1 MTNIVLDIDNLT
13 VGLGKDP
20 QSTRIIDGVSLQVR
34 EGETLCLVGESGSG
48 KSVTSLTVM
57 GLLQKGSLAP
67 LGGSIKLVGEQLL
80 GASDRRLRQ
89 LRATTMAM
97 IFQEPMTALNPV
109 VPVGRQID
117 EVLRV
122 HTDLD
127 ARARRKRI
135 LAIMEQVRLP
145 DVERIFASYPHRLS
159 GGQRQRIMIAMA
171 LVLEPKLL
179 IADEPTTALDVTT
192 QKQILTLIR
201 DLQRDHGTAVL
212 FITHDMGVVAEI
224 ADRVAVMRHGRLVET
239 GALDSILR
247 APTME
252 YTRNLLSA
260 VPSLIPRAPRPASSE
275 PVVLEANELGKVYRE
290 RSFFGSVREVAAA
303 QDVTLSLRKGRT
315 LGIVGESGS
324 GKSTVARCIVRL
336 IDPTSGG
343 VRLAGHEISEL
354 SRRLLQPHRKRI
366 QIIFQ
371 DPYRSLNPRITVGE
385 TIAEG
390 PINFGMPH
398 ADALEK
404 ARELLEL
411 VDLPVDAISRYPHQF
426 SGGQRQRIAI
436 ARALALD
443 PDVLVADEAVSALDV
458 SVQAQ
463 VLELLDEIQTRLG
476 IALLFITHDLRVA
489 AQICD
494 DVAVM
499 QHGRIV
505 EQGPAA
511 RVLTNP
517 QVAYTRALLD
527 AAPGREW
534 DFANFRP
541 VMRGGCR
548 DVNVTQIRRHCEPTG
563 RANARPM
570 TGSAKQSRLLAWH
583 AKLDCFVAA
592 LLAMTSLTSTL
603 VTRDRIYDPYRRWRL
618 SARDQHLRA
627 DEGDL

>member
-1 MTNIVLDIDNLT
+1 MTAVLDIDEL
-13 VGLGKDP
+13 VVSLGNSP
-20 QSTRIIDGVSLQVR
+20 ASTRVIDGVSLQVR
-34 EGETLCLVGESGSG
+34 ERETLCLVGESGSG
-48 KSVTSLTVM
+48 KSVTALTVM
-57 GLLQKGSLAP
+57 GLLQKGSLIP
-67 LGGSIKLVGEQLL
+67 TGGSVKLVGEELL
-80 GASDRRLRQ
+80 GASLRRLRQ

-117 EVLRV
+117 EVLRA

-127 ARARRKRI
+127 ARARRRRI
-135 LAIMEQVRLP
+135 IAMMEQARLP
-145 DVERIFASYPHRLS
+145 EVERIFASYPHRLS

-224 ADRVAVMRHGRLVET
+224 ADRVAVMRQGRLVET
-239 GALDSILR
+239 GPLDTILR
-247 APTME
+247 TPAME

-260 VPSLIPRAPRPASSE
+260 VPSLVPRAARAETKE
-275 PVVLEANELGKVYRE
+275 PVVLDARELGKVYRE
-290 RSFFGSVREVAAA
+290 RSLFGRAREVTAA
-303 QDVTLSLRKGRT
+303 QDVTLTLRKGRT

-336 IDPTSGG
+336 IDPTSGEI
-343 VRLAGHEISEL
+343 RLAGREISDL
-354 SRRLLQPHRKRI
+354 SRRLLQPHRKKI
-366 QIIFQ
+366 QIVFQ

-390 PINFGMPH
+390 PINYGISRTE
-398 ADALEK
+398 ALAK
-404 ARELLEL
+404 AAELLEL
-411 VDLPVDAISRYPHQF
+411 VDLPVDSISRYPHQF

-463 VLELLDEIQTRLG
+463 VLQLLNEIQTRLG

-499 QHGRIV
+499 QHGRVV

-511 RVLTNP
+511 TVLTNP
-517 QVAYTRALLD
+517 QQAYTRALLD
-527 AAPGREW
+527 AAPGRGW

-541 VMRGGCR
+541 V
-548 DVNVTQIRRHCEPTG
+548 
-563 RANARPM
+563 A
-570 TGSAKQSRLLAWH
+570 SAG
-583 AKLDCFVAA
+583 AA
-592 LLAMTSLTSTL
+592 
-603 VTRDRIYDPYRRWRL
+603 
-618 SARDQHLRA
+618 
-627 DEGDL
+627 

>member
-1 MTNIVLDIDNLT
+1 MTNLVLDIDNL
-13 VGLGKDP
+13 VVSLRNKSRDE
-20 QSTRIIDGVSLQVR
+20 RIIDGISLQVR
-34 EGETLCLVGESGSG
+34 ERETLCLVGESGSG

-57 GLLQKGSLAP
+57 GLLQKGALAP
-67 LGGSIKLVGEQLL
+67 AGGSIKLVGEELL
-80 GASDRRLRQ
+80 AASDRRLRQ

-117 EVLRV
+117 EVLRA

-127 ARARRKRI
+127 ARARRSRI
-135 LAIMEQVRLP
+135 LAMMEQVRLP
-145 DVERIFASYPHRLS
+145 EVERIFSSYPHRLS

-224 ADRVAVMRHGRLVET
+224 ADRVAVMRQGRLVET
-239 GALDSILR
+239 GTLDTILR
-247 APTME
+247 TPVME

-260 VPSLIPRAPRPASSE
+260 VPSLVPRAPRAASSE

-290 RSFFGSVREVAAA
+290 RSFFGKTREVAAA
-303 QDVTLSLRKGRT
+303 QDVTLTLHKGRT

-343 VRLAGHEISEL
+343 IRLGGREISEL
-354 SRRLLQPHRKRI
+354 SRRLLQPHRKKI

-390 PINFGMPH
+390 PINYGMPRE
-398 ADALEK
+398 AALAR

-411 VDLPVDAISRYPHQF
+411 VDLPPDAISRYPHQF

-511 RVLTNP
+511 QVLTHP
-517 QVAYTRALLD
+517 QQAYTRQLLD
-527 AAPGREW
+527 AAPGRGW

-541 VMRGGCR
+541 VA
-548 DVNVTQIRRHCEPTG
+548 VAAVTQ
-563 RANARPM
+563 A
-570 TGSAKQSRLLAWH
+570 
-583 AKLDCFVAA
+583 
-592 LLAMTSLTSTL
+592 
-603 VTRDRIYDPYRRWRL
+603 
-618 SARDQHLRA
+618 
-627 DEGDL
+627 

>member
-1 MTNIVLDIDNLT
+1 VNLSQGIALEINDL
-13 VGLGKDP
+13 VVRLGKHP
-20 QSTRIIDGVSLQVR
+20 EGERVIDAVSLHVR
-34 EGETLCLVGESGSG
+34 ERETLCLVGESGSG
-48 KSVTSLTVM
+48 KSVTALTVM
-57 GLLQKGSLAP
+57 GLLQKGSLIP
-67 LGGSIKLVGEQLL
+67 SGGSVKLVGEQLL
-80 GASDRRLRQ
+80 GAGQRRLRQ

-117 EVLRV
+117 EVLRA
-122 HTDLD
+122 HTGLD

-135 LAIMEQVRLP
+135 LAMMEQVRLP
-145 DVERIFASYPHRLS
+145 EVERIFASYPHRLS

-224 ADRVAVMRHGRLVET
+224 ADRVAVMRQGRLVET
-239 GALDSILR
+239 GTLDRILR
-247 APTME
+247 APAME

-260 VPSLIPRAPRPASSE
+260 VPSLVPRTARVDSTE
-275 PVVLEANELGKVYRE
+275 PVVLETSELGKIYRE
-290 RSFFGSVREVAAA
+290 RSFFGGLREVAAA
-303 QDVTLSLRKGRT
+303 QDVTITLRKGRT

-343 VRLAGHEISEL
+343 IRLAGREISEL
-354 SRRLLQPHRKRI
+354 SHALLQPHRKRI

-390 PINFGMPH
+390 PINFGMPRQ
-398 ADALEK
+398 AALAK

-411 VDLPVDAISRYPHQF
+411 VDLPPDAISRYPHQF

-511 RVLTNP
+511 QVLTHP
-517 QVAYTRALLD
+517 QQAYTRQLLD

-541 VMRGGCR
+541 V
-548 DVNVTQIRRHCEPTG
+548 
-563 RANARPM
+563 A
-570 TGSAKQSRLLAWH
+570 
-583 AKLDCFVAA
+583 
-592 LLAMTSLTSTL
+592 
-603 VTRDRIYDPYRRWRL
+603 RL
-618 SARDQHLRA
+618 SAA
-627 DEGDL
+627 TP

>member
-1 MTNIVLDIDNLT
+1 MTAGGDDMTNVVLDIDNLV
-13 VGLGKDP
+13 VGLGRNP
-20 QSTRIIDGVSLQVR
+20 RNERIIDGVSLQVR
-34 EGETLCLVGESGSG
+34 QAETLCLVGESGSG

-57 GLLQKGSLAP
+57 GLLQKGSLVP
-67 LGGSIKLVGEQLL
+67 SGGSVRLVGEELL
-80 GASDRRLRQ
+80 SASDRRLRQ

-97 IFQEPMTALNPV
+97 LFQETMTALNPV

-127 ARARRKRI
+127 PRARRKRI
-135 LAIMEQVRLP
+135 LAMMEQVRLP
-145 DVERIFASYPHRLS
+145 EVERIFASYPHRLS

-179 IADEPTTALDVTT
+179 IADEPTTALDVTP

-201 DLQRDHGTAVL
+201 DLQRDHGIAVL

-224 ADRVAVMRHGRLVET
+224 ADRVAVMRQGRLVET
-239 GALDSILR
+239 GTLHSILR
-247 APTME
+247 NPTME

-260 VPSLIPRAPRPASSE
+260 GPSLIPRAPRADSAE
-275 PVVLEANELGKVYRE
+275 PIMLETNELGKVYRE
-290 RSFFGSVREVAAA
+290 RSFFGGVREVAAA
-303 QDVTLSLRKGRT
+303 QDVTLTLHKGRT

-343 VRLAGHEISEL
+343 IRLAGREISEL
-354 SRRLLQPHRKRI
+354 SRRPLQPHRRRI

-390 PINFGMPH
+390 PINYGTPR
-398 ADALEK
+398 DQALAK
-404 ARELLEL
+404 ARDLLEL
-411 VDLPVDAISRYPHQF
+411 VDLPADAISRYPHQF

-505 EQGPAA
+505 EQGPAGEI
-511 RVLTNP
+511 LTHP
-517 QVAYTRALLD
+517 QQAYTRQLLD
-527 AAPGREW
+527 AAPGRAW

-541 VMRGGCR
+541 VA
-548 DVNVTQIRRHCEPTG
+548 VP
-563 RANARPM
+563 
-570 TGSAKQSRLLAWH
+570 
-583 AKLDCFVAA
+583 AA
-592 LLAMTSLTSTL
+592 AAAT
-603 VTRDRIYDPYRRWRL
+603 
-618 SARDQHLRA
+618 
-627 DEGDL
+627 

>member
-1 MTNIVLDIDNLT
+1 
-13 VGLGKDP
+13 
-20 QSTRIIDGVSLQVR
+20 
-34 EGETLCLVGESGSG
+34 
-48 KSVTSLTVM
+48 
-57 GLLQKGSLAP
+57 
-67 LGGSIKLVGEQLL
+67 
-80 GASDRRLRQ
+80 
-89 LRATTMAM
+89 
-97 IFQEPMTALNPV
+97 
-109 VPVGRQID
+109 
-117 EVLRV
+117 VLRV

-127 ARARRKRI
+127 ARARRVRI
-135 LAIMEQVRLP
+135 LAMMEQVRLP
-145 DVERIFASYPHRLS
+145 EVERIFASYPHRLS

-239 GALDSILR
+239 GTLDCILR
-247 APTME
+247 TPTME

-260 VPSLIPRAPRPASSE
+260 VPSLVPRAPRADTSE

-290 RSFFGSVREVAAA
+290 RSFFGRVREVAAA
-303 QDVTLSLRKGRT
+303 QDVTLTLRKGRT

-343 VRLAGHEISEL
+343 IRLAGREISTL
-354 SRRLLQPHRKRI
+354 PRRLLQPHRKRI

-371 DPYRSLNPRITVGE
+371 DPYRSLNPRITIGE

-390 PINFGMPH
+390 PINYGMPH
-398 ADALEK
+398 TEALEK
-404 ARELLEL
+404 ARALLEL
-411 VDLPVDAISRYPHQF
+411 VDLPPDAISRYPHQF

-476 IALLFITHDLRVA
+476 IALLFITHDLRVT

-511 RVLTNP
+511 QVLTNP
-517 QVAYTRALLD
+517 QVAYTRQLLD

-541 VMRGGCR
+541 VASE
-548 DVNVTQIRRHCEPTG
+548 IRAG
-563 RANARPM
+563 
-570 TGSAKQSRLLAWH
+570 
-583 AKLDCFVAA
+583 VA
-592 LLAMTSLTSTL
+592 L
-603 VTRDRIYDPYRRWRL
+603 
-618 SARDQHLRA
+618 
-627 DEGDL
+627 

>member
-1 MTNIVLDIDNLT
+1 MIMSNLVLDIDDL
-13 VGLGKDP
+13 VVKLG
-20 QSTRIIDGVSLQVR
+20 TRPSGERVIDAVSLQVR
-34 EGETLCLVGESGSG
+34 ERETLCLVGESGSG
-48 KSVTSLTVM
+48 KSVTALTVM
-57 GLLQKGSLAP
+57 GLLQKGSLTP
-67 LGGSIKLVGEQLL
+67 SGGSIKLVGEQLL

-117 EVLRV
+117 EVLRA
-122 HTDLD
+122 HTGLD
-127 ARARRKRI
+127 ARTRRKRI
-135 LAIMEQVRLP
+135 LAMMEQVRLP
-145 DVERIFASYPHRLS
+145 EVERIFASYPHRLS

-239 GALDSILR
+239 GSLDSILR
-247 APTME
+247 TPTM
-252 YTRNLLSA
+252 
-260 VPSLIPRAPRPASSE
+260 
-275 PVVLEANELGKVYRE
+275 
-290 RSFFGSVREVAAA
+290 
-303 QDVTLSLRKGRT
+303 
-315 LGIVGESGS
+315 
-324 GKSTVARCIVRL
+324 ARCIVRL

-343 VRLAGHEISEL
+343 IRLAGREISTL
-354 SRRLLQPHRKRI
+354 PRRLLQPHRKRI

-390 PINFGMPH
+390 PINYGMPH
-398 ADALEK
+398 DEALEK

-411 VDLPVDAISRYPHQF
+411 VDLPVDSISRYPHQF

-463 VLELLDEIQTRLG
+463 VLHLLDEIQTRLG

-494 DVAVM
+494 HVAVM

-511 RVLTNP
+511 QVLTHP
-517 QVAYTRALLD
+517 QQAYTRQLLD
-527 AAPGREW
+527 AAPGRDW

-541 VMRGGCR
+541 VAA
-548 DVNVTQIRRHCEPTG
+548 T
-563 RANARPM
+563 
-570 TGSAKQSRLLAWH
+570 SAAT
-583 AKLDCFVAA
+583 A
-592 LLAMTSLTSTL
+592 
-603 VTRDRIYDPYRRWRL
+603 
-618 SARDQHLRA
+618 
-627 DEGDL
+627 

>member
-1 MTNIVLDIDNLT
+1 MTDTILDIRDL
-13 VGLGKDP
+13 VVSLGKKP
-20 QSTRIIDGVSLQVR
+20 EAQRIIDRISFQVAS
-34 EGETLCLVGESGSG
+34 GETLCVVGESGSG

-57 GLLQKGSLAP
+57 GLLQKGTLVPTA
-67 LGGSIKLVGEQLL
+67 GSVKLVGEELL
-80 GASDRRLRQ
+80 TASENRLRQ

-117 EVLRV
+117 EVLRA
-122 HTDLD
+122 HTSLD

-135 LAIMEQVRLP
+135 LDMMEQVRLP
-145 DVERIFASYPHRLS
+145 QVERIFASYPHRLS

-224 ADRVAVMRHGRLVET
+224 ADRVAVMRQGRLVET
-239 GALDSILR
+239 GALDAILR
-247 APTME
+247 NPTMD

-260 VPSLIPRAPRPASSE
+260 VPSLVPRAPRPETQE

-290 RSFFGSVREVAAA
+290 RSFLGKPREVKAAD
-303 QDVTLSLRKGRT
+303 DVTLTLRKGRT

-343 VRLAGHEISEL
+343 IRLVGREISEL
-354 SRRLLQPHRKRI
+354 SRRLLQPHRQRI
-366 QIIFQ
+366 QMIFQ
-371 DPYRSLNPRITVGE
+371 DPYRSLNPRITTGDS
-385 TIAEG
+385 IAEG
-390 PINFGMPH
+390 PINYGVPREQ
-398 ADALEK
+398 ALAR

-411 VDLPVDAISRYPHQF
+411 VGLPADAVSRYPHQF

-443 PDVLVADEAVSALDV
+443 PAVLVADEAVSALDV

-463 VLELLDEIQTRLG
+463 VLELLDEIQKRLG

-499 QHGRIV
+499 QNGRVV

-511 RVLTNP
+511 EILTNP
-517 QVAYTRALLD
+517 QQPYTRSLLE
-527 AAPGREW
+527 AAPGRGW

-541 VMRGGCR
+541 VA
-548 DVNVTQIRRHCEPTG
+548 E
-563 RANARPM
+563 AA
-570 TGSAKQSRLLAWH
+570 
-583 AKLDCFVAA
+583 VA
-592 LLAMTSLTSTL
+592 
-603 VTRDRIYDPYRRWRL
+603 
-618 SARDQHLRA
+618 
-627 DEGDL
+627 

>member
-1 MTNIVLDIDNLT
+1 VSATNPGNIILDVENLV
-13 VGLGKDP
+13 VGLGKNPTRD
-20 QSTRIIDGVSLQVR
+20 RIIDSLSLQVR

-57 GLLQKGSLAP
+57 GLLQKGALVPA
-67 LGGSIKLVGEQLL
+67 GGSVKLVGEELL
-80 GASDRRLRQ
+80 TASDRRLRQ
-89 LRATTMAM
+89 LRATRMAM

-127 ARARRKRI
+127 ARARRQKI
-135 LAIMEQVRLP
+135 LAMMEQVRLP
-145 DVERIFASYPHRLS
+145 DVARIFASYPHRLS

-224 ADRVAVMRHGRLVET
+224 ADRVSVMRHGRLVET
-239 GALDSILR
+239 GTLDAILR

-252 YTRNLLSA
+252 YTRNLLSS
-260 VPSLIPRAPRPASSE
+260 VPSLVPRAPRVETTE
-275 PVVLEANELGKVYRE
+275 PVVLETNELGKVYRE
-290 RSFFGSVREVAAA
+290 RSFFGKAREVAAA
-303 QDVTLSLRKGRT
+303 KDVTLTLRKGRT

-343 VRLAGHEISEL
+343 VRLVGREISGL
-354 SRRLLQPHRKRI
+354 SRRLLQPHRKKI

-390 PINFGMPH
+390 PFNYGMPRTE
-398 ADALEK
+398 ALAK

-411 VDLPVDAISRYPHQF
+411 VDLPPDAISRFPHQF

-463 VLELLDEIQTRLG
+463 VLELLDEIQQRLG

-499 QHGRIV
+499 QHGRVV

-511 RVLTNP
+511 QVLTNP
-517 QVAYTRALLD
+517 QQAYTRALLD
-527 AAPGREW
+527 AAPGRGW

-541 VMRGGCR
+541 V
-548 DVNVTQIRRHCEPTG
+548 
-563 RANARPM
+563 A
-570 TGSAKQSRLLAWH
+570 
-583 AKLDCFVAA
+583 VAA
-592 LLAMTSLTSTL
+592 
-603 VTRDRIYDPYRRWRL
+603 
-618 SARDQHLRA
+618 
-627 DEGDL
+627 E

>member
-1 MTNIVLDIDNLT
+1 VNAIPNSNAVVLDIDNLV
-13 VGLGKDP
+13 VGLGNKP
-20 QSTRIIDGVSLQVR
+20 HGEKIIDGISLQVR

-57 GLLQKGSLAP
+57 GLLQKGSLVP
-67 LGGSIKLVGEQLL
+67 SGGSIKLVGEELL
-80 GASDRRLRQ
+80 SASDRRLRQ

-122 HTDLD
+122 HTNLD
-127 ARARRKRI
+127 AKERRQRI
-135 LAIMEQVRLP
+135 LAMMDQVRLP
-145 DVERIFASYPHRLS
+145 DVKRIFASYPHRLS

-239 GALDSILR
+239 GPLDTILR

-260 VPSLIPRAPRPASSE
+260 VPSLVPRAPRE
-275 PVVLEANELGKVYRE
+275 DLRLPVVLEANELGKVYRE
-290 RSFFGSVREVAAA
+290 RSLFGAGREVAAA
-303 QDVTLSLRKGRT
+303 ENVTLTLRKGRT

-343 VRLAGHEISEL
+343 IRLGGREISDL
-354 SRRLLQPHRKRI
+354 SRRLLQPHRKKI

-390 PINFGMPH
+390 PINYGMPH
-398 ADALEK
+398 KEALAK
-404 ARELLEL
+404 AGELLEL
-411 VDLPVDAISRYPHQF
+411 VDLPADAMSRYPHQF

-463 VLELLDEIQTRLG
+463 VLELLDDIQKRLG

-494 DVAVM
+494 EVAVM

-505 EQGPAA
+505 EQGPAGQ
-511 RVLTNP
+511 VLTNP
-517 QVAYTRALLD
+517 QQAYTRQLLD

-541 VMRGGCR
+541 VVR
-548 DVNVTQIRRHCEPTG
+548 E
-563 RANARPM
+563 
-570 TGSAKQSRLLAWH
+570 
-583 AKLDCFVAA
+583 AA
-592 LLAMTSLTSTL
+592 AT
-603 VTRDRIYDPYRRWRL
+603 
-618 SARDQHLRA
+618 A
-627 DEGDL
+627 

>member
-1 MTNIVLDIDNLT
+1 
-13 VGLGKDP
+13 
-20 QSTRIIDGVSLQVR
+20 
-34 EGETLCLVGESGSG
+34 
-48 KSVTSLTVM
+48 M
-57 GLLQKGSLAP
+57 GLLQKNALSP
-67 LGGSIKLVGEQLL
+67 TGGSVKLVGEELL
-80 GASDRRLRQ
+80 TASDRRLRQ
-89 LRATTMAM
+89 LRATRMAM

-117 EVLRV
+117 EVLRA

-135 LAIMEQVRLP
+135 LDMMEQVRLP
-145 DVERIFASYPHRLS
+145 QVERIFASYPHRLS

-224 ADRVAVMRHGRLVET
+224 ADRVAVMRNGRLVET
-239 GALDSILR
+239 GPLESILR
-247 APTME
+247 TPTME
-252 YTRNLLSA
+252 YTRNLLSS
-260 VPSLIPRAPRPASSE
+260 VPSLVPRAPRADTTE
-275 PVVLEANELGKVYRE
+275 PIVLETTGLGKIYRE
-290 RSFFGSVREVAAA
+290 RSFLGKAREVAAA
-303 QDVTLSLRKGRT
+303 DDVTLTLRKGRT

-343 VRLAGHEISEL
+343 IRLVGPRNLEPVARPVAAASQAHPDRVPGPL
-354 SRRLLQPHRKRI
+354 SLAQSARHHRREHRRRPD
-366 QIIFQ
+366 QL
-371 DPYRSLNPRITVGE
+371 R
-385 TIAEG
+385 
-390 PINFGMPH
+390 H
-398 ADALEK
+398 AARDALAK

-411 VDLPVDAISRYPHQF
+411 VDLPPDAISRYPHQF

-463 VLELLDEIQTRLG
+463 VLELFAEIQKRLG

-511 RVLTNP
+511 EVLTHP
-517 QVAYTRALLD
+517 QQAYTRTLLD
-527 AAPGREW
+527 AAPGRGW

-541 VMRGGCR
+541 VARDGLIPPSRHGGPDPSNPRLCIASSTKFVDAR
-548 DVNVTQIRRHCEPTG
+548 HNARMTAERRVLASTRVMQIRNC
-563 RANARPM
+563 
-570 TGSAKQSRLLAWH
+570 L
-583 AKLDCFVAA
+583 VACA
-592 LLAMTSLTSTL
+592 CREA
-603 VTRDRIYDPYRRWRL
+603 
-618 SARDQHLRA
+618 Q
-627 DEGDL
+627 G

>member
-1 MTNIVLDIDNLT
+1 MNPVLDIQNL
-13 VGLGKDP
+13 VVSLGRKP
-20 QSTRIIDGVSLQVR
+20 ASPRIIDGVSLQVR
-34 EGETLCLVGESGSG
+34 ERETLCLVGESGSG

-57 GLLQKGSLAP
+57 GLLQKGSL
-67 LGGSIKLVGEQLL
+67 LSTGGSIKLVGEELL
-80 GASDRRLRQ
+80 SAGDRRLRQ

-127 ARARRKRI
+127 ARARRQRI
-135 LAIMEQVRLP
+135 LAMMEQVRLP
-145 DVERIFASYPHRLS
+145 EVTRIFASYPHRLS

-201 DLQRDHGTAVL
+201 ELQRDHGTAVL

-224 ADRVAVMRHGRLVET
+224 ADRVAVMRQGRLVET
-239 GALDSILR
+239 GPLPTILR
-247 APTME
+247 APAME
-252 YTRNLLSA
+252 YTRDLLSA
-260 VPSLIPRAPRPASSE
+260 VPSLVPRAPRPE
-275 PVVLEANELGKVYRE
+275 TRQPVVLEANELGMVYRE
-290 RSFFGSVREVAAA
+290 RSFFGRTREVAAA
-303 QDVTLSLRKGRT
+303 KDVTLTLRKGRT

-343 VRLAGHEISEL
+343 IRLAGREIAGL
-354 SRRLLQPHRKRI
+354 SRRLLQPHRKKI

-371 DPYRSLNPRITVGE
+371 DPYRSLNPRISVGE

-390 PINFGMPH
+390 PINYGMPR
-398 ADALEK
+398 AQAL
-404 ARELLEL
+404 ARASELLEL
-411 VDLPVDAISRYPHQF
+411 VDLPVDSTSRYPHQF

-511 RVLTNP
+511 AVLTNP
-517 QVAYTRALLD
+517 QTAYTRALLD

-534 DFANFRP
+534 DFPNFRP
-541 VMRGGCR
+541 VAAASA
-548 DVNVTQIRRHCEPTG
+548 PT
-563 RANARPM
+563 
-570 TGSAKQSRLLAWH
+570 
-583 AKLDCFVAA
+583 
-592 LLAMTSLTSTL
+592 
-603 VTRDRIYDPYRRWRL
+603 
-618 SARDQHLRA
+618 
-627 DEGDL
+627 

>member
-1 MTNIVLDIDNLT
+1 VTDTVLEIKDLIIS
-13 VGLGKDP
+13 LGTGPKG
-20 QSTRIIDGVSLQVR
+20 TRIIDGVALQVR
-34 EGETLCLVGESGSG
+34 GRETLCVVGESGSG
-48 KSVTSLTVM
+48 KSVTALSVM
-57 GLLQKGSLAP
+57 GLLEKGAISP
-67 LGGSIKLVGEQLL
+67 TGGSIRLVGEELL
-80 GASDRRLRQ
+80 TASDRRLRQ
-89 LRATTMAM
+89 LRATRMAM

-117 EVLRV
+117 EVLRA
-122 HTDLD
+122 HTNLD

-135 LAIMEQVRLP
+135 LDMMKQVRLP
-145 DVERIFASYPHRLS
+145 EIERIFASYPHRLS

-224 ADRVAVMRHGRLVET
+224 ADRVAVMRGGRLVET
-239 GALDSILR
+239 GSLDTILR
-247 APTME
+247 TPTME
-252 YTRNLLSA
+252 YTRNLLAS
-260 VPSLIPRAPRPASSE
+260 VPSLVPRAPRPETRE

-290 RSFFGSVREVAAA
+290 RSFFGQTREVAAA
-303 QDVTLSLRKGRT
+303 TDVTLTLRKGRT

-343 VRLAGHEISEL
+343 IRLAGREISLL

-366 QIIFQ
+366 QIVFQ
-371 DPYRSLNPRITVGE
+371 DPYRSLNPRVTVGE
-385 TIAEG
+385 SIAEG
-390 PINFGMPH
+390 PINYGAPR
-398 ADALEK
+398 AKALAR

-411 VDLPVDAISRYPHQF
+411 VDLPPDAITRYPHQF

-463 VLELLDEIQTRLG
+463 VLELLDEIQKRLG

-511 RVLTNP
+511 EVLAQP
-517 QVAYTRALLD
+517 KQAYTRALLD
-527 AAPGREW
+527 AAPGRGW

-541 VMRGGCR
+541 V
-548 DVNVTQIRRHCEPTG
+548 
-563 RANARPM
+563 
-570 TGSAKQSRLLAWH
+570 
-583 AKLDCFVAA
+583 VAA
-592 LLAMTSLTSTL
+592 GA
-603 VTRDRIYDPYRRWRL
+603 P
-618 SARDQHLRA
+618 
-627 DEGDL
+627 

>member
-13 VGLGKDP
+13 VGLGKNP
-20 QSTRIIDGVSLQVR
+20 QNIRIIDGVSLQ
-34 EGETLCLVGESGSG
+34 GSQAETLCLVGESGSG

-57 GLLQKGSLAP
+57 GLLQKGSLVP
-67 LGGSIKLVGEQLL
+67 LGGSIKLVGEELL
-80 GASDRRLRQ
+80 GASDRRVRQ

-127 ARARRKRI
+127 ARARKHRI
-135 LAIMEQVRLP
+135 LAMMEQVRLP
-145 DVERIFASYPHRLS
+145 EVERIFASYPHRLS

-224 ADRVAVMRHGRLVET
+224 ADRVAVMRHGGLVET
-239 GALDSILR
+239 GALDTILR
-247 APTME
+247 NPTME

-260 VPSLIPRAPRPASSE
+260 VPSLVPRAARAESRE

-290 RSFFGSVREVAAA
+290 RSFFGRTREVAAA
-303 QDVTLSLRKGRT
+303 QDVTLTLRKGRT

-343 VRLAGHEISEL
+343 IRLVGREISNL

-366 QIIFQ
+366 QIVFQ
-371 DPYRSLNPRITVGE
+371 DPYRSLNPRVTIGE
-385 TIAEG
+385 SIAEG

-398 ADALEK
+398 AGALEK

-463 VLELLDEIQTRLG
+463 GLELLDGIQTRLG

-499 QHGRIV
+499 QNARVV

-511 RVLTNP
+511 QVLAHP
-517 QVAYTRALLD
+517 QMPYTRQLLD
-527 AAPGREW
+527 AAPGRGW

-541 VMRGGCR
+541 
-548 DVNVTQIRRHCEPTG
+548 I
-563 RANARPM
+563 AA
-570 TGSAKQSRLLAWH
+570 
-583 AKLDCFVAA
+583 VAA
-592 LLAMTSLTSTL
+592 PSS
-603 VTRDRIYDPYRRWRL
+603 
-618 SARDQHLRA
+618 
-627 DEGDL
+627 